1 MPHTEKTTLDLA
13 SLVYVHVPLLV
24 HLSCALRQVPGK
36 CGPQEL
42 GTMAWSLATLA
53 ALEVD
58 AMMFLEEET
67 KRRLEVY
74 QDLEPQ
80 NLKPA

>member
-1 MPHTEKTTLDLA
+1 
-13 SLVYVHVPLLV
+13 
-24 HLSCALRQVPGK
+24 
-36 CGPQEL
+36 
-42 GTMAWSLATLA
+42 MAWSLATLA

-67 KRRLEVY
+67 KRRLEVD